1 MFVLLALVIGCL
13 FATGMYQML
22 RRSMTRLIFG
32 IVLITHGANLLIFT
46 ASGLTLAS
54 PPLVPEG
61 LEAPPPGHADPI
73 PQALVLTAI
82 VIGFAV
88 VAFTSVLVA
97 RAYTVLDTG
106 DLAEVHHDPGGDDG

>member
-1 MFVLLALVIGCL
+1 MFLALSLVIGCL
-13 FATGMYQML
+13 FATGTYQML
-22 RRSMTRLIFG
+22 RRSATRLLFG
-32 IVLITHGANLLIFT
+32 LVLINHGANLLIFT
-46 ASGLTLAS
+46 AGGLTLAS

-88 VAFTSVLVA
+88 LTFTSVLVA
-97 RAYTVLDTG
+97 RVYGALGTG
-106 DLAEVHHDPGGDDG
+106 DLVDMRHDPGGDA